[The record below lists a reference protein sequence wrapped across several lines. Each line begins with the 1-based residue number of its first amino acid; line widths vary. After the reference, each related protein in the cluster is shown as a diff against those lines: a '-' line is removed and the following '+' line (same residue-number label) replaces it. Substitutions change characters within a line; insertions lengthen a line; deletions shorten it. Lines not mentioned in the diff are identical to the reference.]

1 MKTTFSILDGCSTSF
16 VIFICYLTVI
26 VIAFTGLYFNSF
38 QFFEPLFFIPIIVL
52 SWYGSRRTG
61 ILISVFIIFVILFI
75 NFKLLGS
82 SVFSLEYCFYIFL
95 RLITYILSS
104 LLIANFR
111 SVHNAEFVMASTDS
125 LTGLLNSR
133 SFYLDLA
140 NEIIRSIRY
149 KHVFSLAYLDIDDFK
164 NINDSLGHLKGDE
177 LLIAVAKCLLSSL
190 RKTDIIARLGGDEFA
205 IIFPE
210 TSQGE
215 VKSAFVKASEELK
228 YKMLRKR
235 WKVSFSVGVVT
246 FETLPT
252 DIKEAIK
259 VADDLMYTVKNN
271 KKNDVAF
278 KVWQGRI

>member
-1 MKTTFSILDGCSTSF
+1 MKTTLSILDTCSTSF
-16 VIFICYLTVI
+16 VIFICYLAVSVI
-26 VIAFTGLYFNSF
+26 TFTGFYFNHF
-38 QFFEPLFFIPIIVL
+38 LLFEPLFFLPILVL
-52 SWYGSRRTG
+52 SWYGSRSAG
-61 ILISVFIIFVILFI
+61 ILLSVFIVSLTLFI
-75 NFKLLGS
+75 NFMVLGS
-82 SVFSLEYCFYIFL
+82 VTFSLEYSIYTFL

-104 LLIANFR
+104 VLIINFR
-111 SVHNAEFVMASTDS
+111 NVHNAEFVMASTDS
-125 LTGLLNSR
+125 LTGLLNHR

-149 KHVFSLAYLDIDDFK
+149 KHVFSLAYLDIDNFK
-164 NINDSLGHLKGDE
+164 NINDSIGHYKGDE
-177 LLIAVAKCLLSSL
+177 LLISVAKCLLSSL

-215 VKSAFVKASEELK
+215 VKSAFAKASEELK
-228 YKMLRKR
+228 NKMLKKG
-235 WKVSFSVGVVT
+235 WDVSFSVGIVT
-246 FETLPT
+246 FETLPA